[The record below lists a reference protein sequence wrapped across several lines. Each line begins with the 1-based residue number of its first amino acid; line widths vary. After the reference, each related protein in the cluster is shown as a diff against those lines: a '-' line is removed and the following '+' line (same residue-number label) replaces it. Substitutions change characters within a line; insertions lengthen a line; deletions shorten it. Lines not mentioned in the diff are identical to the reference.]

1 MLTLG
6 WFSTGGGEGSRG
18 LLQAALDAIRRGE
31 LDARILFVFCNREPG
46 EHEGSDLFQRLVRES
61 GIPLVTLSSRRF
73 ARQQGKPL
81 SQVRLEYDREVMR
94 RLALYAPDLC
104 VLAGYMLI
112 TGPELCRRYPM
123 LNLHPALPGGPAG
136 TWQEVIWQLIAARAS
151 ESGVMVHLV
160 TEEVDQ
166 GPPIAYC
173 SFPIQGKTFDPQ
185 WRELQKRPIEV
196 VKSQEGEEHPLF
208 RLIRQEQMRR
218 ERPLMV
224 ETLKAFARGKLRV
237 VGGQVVDAQGK
248 PVPTLCLNDEVER
261 ALGGV

>member
-1 MLTLG
+1 MLKLG
-6 WFSTGGGEGSRG
+6 WFSTGRGEGSRG
-18 LLQAALDAIRRGE
+18 LLQTTLDAIHRKE

-73 ARQQGKPL
+73 ARQQGKPF
-81 SQVRLEYDREVMR
+81 SQVRLEYDREVV
-94 RLALYAPDLC
+94 RLLGGFAPDLC

-123 LNLHPALPGGPAG
+123 LNLHPALPGGPSG
-136 TWQEVIWQLIAARAS
+136 TWQEVIWQLMAARAS

-166 GPPIAYC
+166 GPPITYC
-173 SFPIQGKTFDPQ
+173 SFPIQSEPFDPH
-185 WRELQKRPIEV
+185 WRELKRRSVEEV
-196 VKSQEGEEHPLF
+196 KGQEGEEHPLF

-224 ETLKAFARGKLRV
+224 ETLKAFAQGRFRLV
-237 VGGQVVDAQGK
+237 AGQVVDAHGQ
-248 PVPTLCLNDEVER
+248 PVPTLCLNEEVER
-261 ALGGV
+261 ALRTS